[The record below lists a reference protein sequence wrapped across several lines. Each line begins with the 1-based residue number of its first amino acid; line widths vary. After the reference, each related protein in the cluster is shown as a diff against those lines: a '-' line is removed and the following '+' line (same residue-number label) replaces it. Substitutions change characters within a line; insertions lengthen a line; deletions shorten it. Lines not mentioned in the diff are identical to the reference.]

1 MTAGKTFRRTSI
13 VAASFLAIAAI
24 PSVVLAQKS
33 ADVLAACAR
42 DLKSQCGASR
52 DARQAC
58 IKVRFKEFS
67 LPCKLALVKLSA
79 IKKACNGDAKK
90 YCADIV
96 PGSGRIETCMKDHFA
111 DLSEICKET
120 ISQAGGKT

>member
-1 MTAGKTFRRTSI
+1 MIAGATFRRPTI
-13 VAASFLAIAAI
+13 VAASFLTIAAI

-33 ADVLAACAR
+33 ADVLAAWVR
-42 DLKSQCGASR
+42 DLKSQCGADR

-67 LPCKLALVKLSA
+67 LRCQLALVKLSA
-79 IKKACNGDAKK
+79 VKKACNPDAKK

-111 DLSEICKET
+111 DLSEICKGT
-120 ISQAGGKT
+120 ISQAGGKS